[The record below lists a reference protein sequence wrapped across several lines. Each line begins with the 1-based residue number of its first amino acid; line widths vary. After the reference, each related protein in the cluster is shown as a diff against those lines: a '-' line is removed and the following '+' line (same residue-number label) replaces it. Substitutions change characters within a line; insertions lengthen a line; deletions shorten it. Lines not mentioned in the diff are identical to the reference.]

1 MYNERHAPKQKTTS
15 NTTTGR
21 VVPKSE
27 RARRRATPAQS
38 PFERA
43 ADAAE
48 KSR

>member
-1 MYNERHAPKQKTTS
+1 MYNERHAPKPKQS
-15 NTTTGR
+15 NTTVGR
-21 VVPKSE
+21 VMPKSE
-27 RARRRATPAQS
+27 RARRRTTPARS